1 MLLQHDHPDMI
12 LTPPH
17 HENAMMAS
25 LLAMHVGFASVLAL
39 ALGLYTAT
47 PLLLSLGRNHW
58 GLLSW
63 VRF

>member
-1 MLLQHDHPDMI
+1 MI

-47 PLLLSLGRNHW
+47 PVLLSRGRPEA
-58 GLLSW
+58 
-63 VRF
+63 